1 MEISAKFVV
10 GLILLLAVQVLLGG
24 TVVYFIRKR
33 KRIEPAWSWPKTL
46 GAYLLLGLL
55 VTAVGLIPVV
65 GRFVAVVVSLIGLK
79 RISGLDVIPTFILSF
94 CMGILIFAGAAVIGS
109 QLQVDLIGLR
119 D

>member
-1 MEISAKFVV
+1 MELSAKFVV
-10 GLILLLAVQVLLGG
+10 GLLLLLAVQVLLGG

-46 GAYLLLGLL
+46 GAFLLLGVL
-55 VTAVGLIPVV
+55 VTIVGLLPVV

-94 CMGILIFAGAAVIGS
+94 CMGILIFAVAAVIGS